1 MGDKDILDGDT
12 EQLRVFTRHLLRD
25 MQALEQMLESGAIES
40 DVRRIGVEQ
49 EMFLVDDE
57 WQPAPKATEVLDRL
71 DDPRI
76 THELALF
83 NLEANLDPL
92 PFGGDCLSRM
102 EQGLREILEIVR
114 EAALEVGADVV
125 LTGILPTLH
134 KSHLTLENMTPEK
147 RYYALN
153 DGLNRLRG
161 GAYKFYLK
169 GVDELLVEH
178 DNVMLEAANTSFQ
191 VHFQVG
197 AEEFARLYNIA
208 LVAAAPVLAAA
219 AGSPLLFGKRLWRET
234 RIALFQQS
242 IDTRSARP
250 ELRDIKPRVHFGTHW
265 VDDSV
270 LEIYREDIARF
281 RVILGREIEE
291 DPLEELAEGRVPRL
305 QALQLHNST
314 VWRWNRPCYGI
325 SNGKPHLRIEN
336 RVLGSGPTLQ
346 DEIANAAFWFGL
358 VSALAHAESDVR
370 QSMDFDDAHAN
381 FVAAARLGLDS
392 RLYWC
397 GKGETQGARQLI
409 TETLLP
415 LAREGLEA
423 GKLDQAEIDHYL
435 GIISERVESKQ
446 TPAAWLLRSYA
457 RMKDRGSPL
466 ERLTALTAA
475 LAERE
480 RTGEPVHRWSLA
492 EFEEAGDWTPSYRRV
507 EQYMTTDLIT
517 VGVNEPVE
525 LVARLMDWHNIH
537 HIPVE
542 DEQHILLGL
551 MSHRSLLRHMASR
564 EPTQAD
570 VPTPVGEIMQR
581 DLITVRPN
589 TPTLE
594 AIELMKAKRI
604 GCLPVTVER
613 RLVGVVT
620 EHDFLRVASM
630 LLEQR
635 LREDEQA

>member
-1 MGDKDILDGDT
+1 MGEKDVRAGDT
-12 EQLRVFTRHLLRD
+12 EQLRVFTKRLLRD
-25 MQALEQMLESGAIES
+25 VQALEQMLQSGAIEA
-40 DVRRIGVEQ
+40 DVRRIGAEQ
-49 EMFLVDDE
+49 EMFLVDRDF
-57 WQPAPKATEVLDRL
+57 QPAPKAVEILQRI

-92 PFGGDCLSRM
+92 AFGGDCLSRM
-102 EQGLREILEIVR
+102 EAGLREVLDIAR
-114 EAALEVGADVV
+114 RAALEVDADVV

-134 KSHLTLENMTPEK
+134 KSHLTLQNMTPED

-153 DGLNRLRG
+153 DALNQLRG
-161 GAYKFYLK
+161 STYKLYLR
-169 GVDELLVEH
+169 GVDELLIEH
-178 DNVMLEAANTSFQ
+178 ANVMLEAANTSFQ

-208 LVAAAPVLAAA
+208 LVAAAPVLAVA

-242 IDTRSARP
+242 TDTRSARP
-250 ELRDIKPRVHFGTHW
+250 EMRDIKPRVHFGTHW

-270 LEIYREDIARF
+270 LEIFREDIARY
-281 RVILGREIEE
+281 RVLLGQEIEE
-291 DPLEELAEGRVPRL
+291 NPLEELAAGRVPKLR
-305 QALQLHNST
+305 ALLLHNST
-314 VWRWNRPCYGI
+314 IWRWNRPCYGI
-325 SNGKPHLRIEN
+325 SDGKPHLRIEN
-336 RVLGSGPTLQ
+336 RVLGSGPTVN
-346 DEIANAAFWFGL
+346 DEMANAAFWFGL
-358 VSALAHAESDVR
+358 VSALAHQERDVR
-370 QSMDFDDAHAN
+370 ELIDFDDCRAN

-392 RLYWC
+392 HLHWW
-397 GKGETQGARQLI
+397 GKRETQSARRLI
-409 TETLLP
+409 IETLIP
-415 LAREGLEA
+415 LAREGLQAGELDEA
-423 GKLDQAEIDHYL
+423 DIDNYL
-435 GIISERVESKQ
+435 GIVEGRVESKQ
-446 TPAAWLLRSYA
+446 TPSAWILRSYA
-457 RMKDRGSPL
+457 RMKNRGSPL

-517 VGVNEPVE
+517 VGENEPLE

-542 DEQHILLGL
+542 DERHTLLGL

-564 EPTQAD
+564 EHSAED
-570 VPTPVGEIMQR
+570 APTPVSEIMQR
-581 DLITVRPN
+581 DLITVRPD

-594 AIELMKAKRI
+594 AIELMKKQRI
-604 GCLPVTVER
+604 GCLPVAVEG
-613 RLVGVVT
+613 RLVGIVT
-620 EHDFLRVASM
+620 EHDFLRVAGI

-635 LREDEQA
+635 LREQEGH

>member
-1 MGDKDILDGDT
+1 MGHKSVSAGDT
-12 EQLRVFTRHLLRD
+12 EQLRLFTRHLLRD
-25 MQALEQMLESGAIES
+25 VQALEQMLDSGAIEA
-40 DVRRIGVEQ
+40 DVRRVGVEQ
-49 EMFLVDDE
+49 EMFLVDQN
-57 WQPAPKATEVLDRL
+57 WQPTPKAREVLDRI
-71 DDPRI
+71 DDPRV

-92 PFGGDCLSRM
+92 RFDGDCLSRM
-102 EQGLREILEIVR
+102 EHGLREILETVR
-114 EAALEVGADVV
+114 EAALEVGADVI

-134 KSHLTLENMTPEK
+134 KSHLTIANMTPED

-153 DGLNRLRG
+153 DALNQLRG
-161 GAYKFYLK
+161 SAFRFYLK

-178 DNVMLEAANTSFQ
+178 ANVMLEAANTSFQ

-208 LVAAAPVLAAA
+208 LVASAPVLAAA

-242 IDTRSARP
+242 TDTRSARP
-250 ELRDIKPRVHFGTHW
+250 ELRDVKPRVHFGTHW
-265 VDDSV
+265 VNDSV
-270 LEIYREDIARF
+270 LEIFREDIARY
-281 RVILGREIEE
+281 RVILGREIDE
-291 DPLEELAEGRVPRL
+291 DPLEELAAGRIPQL
-305 QALQLHNST
+305 KALQLHNST
-314 VWRWNRPCYGI
+314 IWRWNRPCYGI
-325 SNGKPHLRIEN
+325 SSGRPHLRIEN

-346 DEIANAAFWFGL
+346 DELANAAFWLGL
-358 VSALAHAESDVR
+358 VSALAHAETDVR
-370 QSMDFDDAHAN
+370 ESMDFDNAHGN

-392 RLYWC
+392 HLHWC
-397 GKGETQGARQLI
+397 GMGETQGARQLI

-423 GKLDQAEIDHYL
+423 GNLDRADIDRYL
-435 GIISERVESKQ
+435 GIIAERVESKQ

-457 RMKDRGSPL
+457 RMKNRGSPL

-475 LAERE
+475 LHERE

-492 EFEEAGDWTPSYRRV
+492 KFEEAGDWTPSYRRI

-517 VGVNEPVE
+517 VGVNEPIE

-564 EPTQAD
+564 EHTRAD
-570 VPTPVGEIMQR
+570 APTPVGDIMQR
-581 DLITVRPN
+581 NLITITPD
-589 TPTLE
+589 TPTLD
-594 AIELMKAKRI
+594 AIELMKTRRI

-613 RLVGVVT
+613 RLVGIVT
-620 EHDFLRVASM
+620 EHDFLRVAGI

-635 LREDEQA
+635 LREDKQA